1 MFIRHTTKT
10 KTHYENE
17 DTLLKQVQKRLV
29 LPLWTM
35 IMFIRHTTKT
45 KILTE
50 ILNSEFGT
58 SVIYY
63 GAFNETTLKLKR
75 DLKEET

>member
-1 MFIRHTTKT
+1 
-10 KTHYENE
+10 
-17 DTLLKQVQKRLV
+17 
-29 LPLWTM
+29 M
-35 IMFIRHTTKT
+35 IMFIIHTTKT

-75 DLKEET
+75 DLKEETWHAYGDALRDALSAGGKDNI

>member
-1 MFIRHTTKT
+1 
-10 KTHYENE
+10 
-17 DTLLKQVQKRLV
+17 
-29 LPLWTM
+29 
-35 IMFIRHTTKT
+35 MFIRHTTKT
-45 KILTE
+45 KILTG

-58 SVIYY
+58 SIIYY